1 MKPKSNSF
9 FYIVAFTL
17 LIVVLTV
24 LSYYEYRLHKTKLYT
39 QIDEKLLSA
48 AEGATLIL
56 SSDFYDKAVTPT
68 SITPAE
74 DEQNIDRLSQFAK
87 TQKVIYVYTLI
98 QKEGKIYFTASNAT
112 DEERKSG
119 INETH
124 YFDEYEDA
132 DLALKNTFQTHQTAF
147 AEYTD
152 KWGTFRS
159 VFLPKKTPAGTE
171 YVVGADIQ
179 IDTINQLLNKEVFNL
194 MVRLLVVIGASLLFL
209 TWHLRKTNQILNK
222 KVKQGEKNL
231 KNSYERLQN
240 VFDAMHEG
248 VYEVDKE
255 GNCTLINKTF
265 LKILGYQ
272 HEDEIIGK
280 NIHALIHHSHPDGTP
295 YPKDRCAMLDVFNHH
310 LPVHIENE
318 VFWSKEGG
326 AIPVEYWSN
335 PIIVDGQ
342 FVAAMA
348 TFVDISERKQ
358 TQDRIHQL
366 TNFDALTKLPNRQK
380 LLLDLDEHQPYACAL
395 FNIDNFK
402 EMNDF
407 FGIKA
412 GDILLCK
419 VADWFNEM
427 GLFPYRIGGDEFV
440 ILFHE
445 NLAQDKLHNRIS
457 SLLFALDEERFSVEN
472 EILNIRMNVGV
483 ATGREKLLTRA
494 DIALHTSQERKI
506 PIAFYEESEN
516 IEKQFQ
522 TNIAIAAKI
531 RKALANGRIICH
543 YQPIMNIETGN
554 IDKYETLVRMIDDDG
569 TMVGPLQFLPIAKK
583 TKLYPRITKEVIHQ
597 ACHLFSSRD
606 EEFSI
611 NLSID
616 DIHDPSTVQE
626 ILATI
631 SKTATASRIVF
642 EILESDGIENYSEVA
657 QFANEVKKLGA
668 RIAIDD
674 FGTGYSNFKHI
685 LKLNVDYIKIDGSLI
700 REIADNPR
708 HQIIVQT
715 IIEFAHKMGTKTI
728 AEFVSDER
736 IFNTIQTYG
745 IDYSQGYY
753 TGKPQELLS
762 NL

>member
-9 FYIVAFTL
+9 FYIAAFALFIAVTL
-17 LIVVLTV
+17 F
-24 LSYYEYRLHKTKLYT
+24 SYYEYRLHKTKLYD

-56 SSDFYDKAVTPT
+56 PTDFYDKAVAAT
-68 SITPAE
+68 SIAPAE
-74 DEQNIDRLSQFAK
+74 DKHNIDRLSQFAK
-87 TQKVIYVYTLI
+87 TQKVTYVYMMI
-98 QKEGKIYFTASNAT
+98 QKEDKIYFTASNAT

-119 INETH
+119 VNLTH
-124 YFDEYEDA
+124 YFDEYTDA
-132 DLALKNTFQTHQTAF
+132 DTALKNTFQTRQTAF

-159 VFLPKKTPAGTE
+159 VFLPMKTPAGTE
-171 YVVGADIQ
+171 YVVAADIQ
-179 IDTINQLLNKEVFNL
+179 IDTITQLLNKEIFNL
-194 MVRLLVVIGASLLFL
+194 MVRLLVVIGTSLLFL
-209 TWHLRKTNQILNK
+209 TWHLRKTNQILDI
-222 KVKQGEKNL
+222 KVRQGEKNL

-272 HEDEIIGK
+272 HKDEIIGK

-310 LPVHIENE
+310 HPVHIENE
-318 VFWSKEGG
+318 VFWSKNGR

-335 PIIVDGQ
+335 PIIVEGK

-358 TQDRIHQL
+358 TQDHIHQL
-366 TNFDALTKLPNRQK
+366 TNFDSLTNLPNRQK
-380 LLLDLDEHQPYACAL
+380 LLLDLEEHHPYGCAL

-407 FGIKA
+407 FGIIA
-412 GDILLCK
+412 GDTLLCK
-419 VADWFNEM
+419 VADWFKEM

-440 ILFHE
+440 ILFYE
-445 NLAQDKLHNRIS
+445 NLTQDKLHSRIVT
-457 SLLFALDEERFSVEN
+457 LLSALDEERFSVES
-472 EILNIRMNVGV
+472 ETLNIRMSVGV
-483 ATGREKLLTRA
+483 ATGIEKLLIRA
-494 DIALHTSQERKI
+494 DIALHTAQERKI

-522 TNIAIAAKI
+522 TNIAMAATI
-531 RKALANGRIICH
+531 RKALANGRIVCH
-543 YQPIMNIETGN
+543 YQPIMNIETGK
-554 IDKYETLVRMIDDDG
+554 IDKYETLVRMIDEEG
-569 TMVGPLQFLPIAKK
+569 SMIGPLQFLPIAKK
-583 TKLYPRITKEVIHQ
+583 TKLYPRITKEVLHQ

-616 DIHDPSTVQE
+616 DIHEPSTVQE
-626 ILATI
+626 ILSTI
-631 SKTATASRIVF
+631 SKTGTASRIVF
-642 EILESDGIENYSEVA
+642 EILESDGIENYGEVA
-657 QFANEVKKLGA
+657 QFTNEVKKLGA
-668 RIAIDD
+668 KVAIDD
-674 FGTGYSNFKHI
+674 FGTGYSNFEHI

-715 IIEFAHKMGTKTI
+715 IIEFAQKMGAKTI

-736 IFNTIQTYG
+736 IFNTLQSYG
-745 IDYSQGYY
+745 IDYSQGYF
-753 TGKPQELLS
+753 TGKPQELL
-762 NL
+762 NNF